1 MARRA
6 LVAIVAALTAHGAW
20 AAGAPPPASAFGTIP
35 ALAHVTMSP
44 DGALLAMD
52 RNGPD
57 GQRVVFL
64 KVGEATPLRVL
75 NLGSKMKLRDIVWAD
90 NDTALLELSATTHL
104 AQVSTQSSSR
114 FHDNFEMFR
123 IMAVDAQGGDQR
135 MLLFDSGR
143 DWVSSAELLPVNPQR
158 KDKVSM
164 VALDYAPGLDRGTT
178 GTRLTE
184 KRRDDGWVRTLFDV
198 DTNSGD
204 GRVVEQGTAYTR
216 QWLAAPDG
224 SPVARVE
231 WKQKE
236 REAKVLVRSGGSWKT
251 ILETKGSDPLV
262 LAGMSPDGT
271 ALIGIG
277 EHGTDRSR
285 AWAMPLDGSPIRVAY
300 EDPEL
305 DVSGAETD
313 PVTGRVVG
321 YWTSG
326 PDGDIH
332 YVDPQRIAVSKSLAK
347 AFPDRWFE
355 IVDRSTDGQRLL
367 IRTES
372 PSAPAVYYLLDR
384 TTHRAD
390 IVGETY
396 PGLANVQLGEVRT
409 ITYPARDGTQIPAFL
424 TLPPGAGDKN
434 LPLVVLV
441 HGGPES
447 HDEVGFD
454 WWAQF
459 LASRGYAV
467 LQPQF
472 RGSTGYGTA
481 HRQAGYGQ
489 WGGLMQDDVTD
500 GVRHLTG
507 TGLADPN
514 RVCIMGASY
523 GGYAALAGATFTP
536 DIYACAVSVSGVSD
550 LPAMIGEEKTR
561 GGDES
566 DALAYWRDHIGSAH
580 DPKVAA
586 ASPARSAPKVRAPI
600 LLIYGTDDTVV
611 PPQQTLGM
619 AKALQA
625 AGKPY
630 EIVEL
635 PAEDHWLSKSTT
647 RIALLQ
653 NIEAFL
659 AKHL

>member
-1 MARRA
+1 MAGHSLLA
-6 LVAIVAALTAHGAW
+6 VTAALIVQGAW

-35 ALAHVTMSP
+35 AFEHVSMSP
-44 DGALLAMD
+44 DGTLLAMD
-52 RNGPD
+52 RNAPD
-57 GQRVVFL
+57 GQTVLFL
-64 KVGEATPLRVL
+64 KVGDPTPLRTISV
-75 NLGSKMKLRDIVWAD
+75 GGGMKLRDIEWAD
-90 NDTALLELSATTHL
+90 NDTALLEISATTQL
-104 AQVSTQSSSR
+104 PWADTRPGERFEVS
-114 FHDNFEMFR
+114 R
-123 IMAVDAQGGDQR
+123 IMAVDAHGGDAR
-135 MLLFDSGR
+135 VLLFNGGR
-143 DWVSSAELLPVNPQR
+143 DYVTGAYLLPVNPQR
-158 KDKVSM
+158 KDTVSM
-164 VALDYAPGLDRGTT
+164 VTWDYAPGKQRDSVGS
-178 GTRLTE
+178 RLTE
-184 KRRDDGWVRTLFDV
+184 KRRDDGWILTLFDV
-198 DTNSGD
+198 DTNTGK
-204 GRVVEQGTAYTR
+204 GRVVEQGTPYTA

-224 SPVARVE
+224 SPLARVE

-236 REAKVLVRSGGSWKT
+236 RQSMVLVRSGNSWQT
-251 ILETKGSDPLV
+251 ILETEGDDPLWLV
-262 LAGMSPDGT
+262 GLSPDGT

-285 AWAMPLDGSPIRVAY
+285 AWALPLDGSPMRGAF

-305 DVSGAETD
+305 DVSSAEID
-313 PVTGRVVG
+313 HVTGRVVG

-326 PDGDIH
+326 PDGRLE
-332 YVDPQRIAVSKSLAK
+332 YVDPQRIALAKGLAK

-355 IVDRSTDGQRLL
+355 IVDRSTDGKRLL

-372 PSAPAVYYLLDR
+372 SSASAVYYLLDR

-409 ITYPARDGTQIPAFL
+409 ITYPARDGTPIPAFL
-424 TLPPGAGDKN
+424 TLPPGAGDKQ

-447 HDEVGFD
+447 HDDGGFD

-472 RGSTGYGTA
+472 RGSTGYGNA
-481 HRQAGYGQ
+481 HRLAGYGQ

>member
-90 NDTALLELSATTHL
+90 NDTALLELSATTHSPG
-104 AQVSTQSSSR
+104 VTSQSGSR
-114 FHDNFEMFR
+114 YEDNFEMYR

-277 EHGTDRSR
+277 AT
-285 AWAMPLDGSPIRVAY
+285 V
-300 EDPEL
+300 
-305 DVSGAETD
+305 
-313 PVTGRVVG
+313 VTG
-321 YWTSG
+321 
-326 PDGDIH
+326 
-332 YVDPQRIAVSKSLAK
+332 K
-347 AFPDRWFE
+347 
-355 IVDRSTDGQRLL
+355 
-367 IRTES
+367 
-372 PSAPAVYYLLDR
+372 
-384 TTHRAD
+384 
-390 IVGETY
+390 
-396 PGLANVQLGEVRT
+396 
-409 ITYPARDGTQIPAFL
+409 
-424 TLPPGAGDKN
+424 
-434 LPLVVLV
+434 
-441 HGGPES
+441 
-447 HDEVGFD
+447 
-454 WWAQF
+454 
-459 LASRGYAV
+459 
-467 LQPQF
+467 
-472 RGSTGYGTA
+472 
-481 HRQAGYGQ
+481 
-489 WGGLMQDDVTD
+489 
-500 GVRHLTG
+500 
-507 TGLADPN
+507 
-514 RVCIMGASY
+514 C
-523 GGYAALAGATFTP
+523 
-536 DIYACAVSVSGVSD
+536 
-550 LPAMIGEEKTR
+550 
-561 GGDES
+561 
-566 DALAYWRDHIGSAH
+566 
-580 DPKVAA
+580 
-586 ASPARSAPKVRAPI
+586 
-600 LLIYGTDDTVV
+600 
-611 PPQQTLGM
+611 
-619 AKALQA
+619 
-625 AGKPY
+625 
-630 EIVEL
+630 
-635 PAEDHWLSKSTT
+635 
-647 RIALLQ
+647 
-653 NIEAFL
+653 
-659 AKHL
+659 

>member
-1 MARRA
+1 MAIRA
-6 LVAIVAALTAHGAW
+6 LIAVVAALTAHGAW
-20 AAGAPPPASAFGTIP
+20 AADAPPPASAFGTIP
-35 ALAHVTMSP
+35 TLAHVTMSP

-52 RNGPD
+52 RNSPD
-57 GQRVVFL
+57 GQRIVFL
-64 KVGEATPLRVL
+64 KVGDATPLRVL
-75 NLGSKMKLRDIVWAD
+75 NLGNKMKLRDIVWAD
-90 NDTALLELSATTHL
+90 NDTALLELSATTHF

-114 FHDNFEMFR
+114 FDDNFEMFR
-123 IMAVDAQGGDQR
+123 IMAVDAQGGEQR

-143 DWVSSAELLPVNPQR
+143 DWVSGAELLPVNPQR

-164 VALDYAPGLDRGTT
+164 VTWDYAPGRDRGTT

-184 KRRDDGWVRTLFDV
+184 KRKDDGWVLTLFDV

-236 REAKVLVRSGGSWKT
+236 REAKVLVRSGGSWKS
-251 ILETKGSDPLV
+251 ILETKGDDPLV

-285 AWAMPLDGSPIRVAY
+285 AWALPLDGSPARVAF

-326 PDGDIH
+326 PDGDVH
-332 YVDPQRIAVSKSLAK
+332 YVDPQLIAVSKSLAK
-347 AFPDRWFE
+347 AFPDRWYE

-396 PGLANVQLGEVRT
+396 PGLANVRLGEVRN
-409 ITYPARDGTQIPAFL
+409 ITFPARDGTPIPAFL

-441 HGGPES
+441 HGGPEWNDDGS
-447 HDEVGFD
+447 FD

-481 HRQAGYGQ
+481 HRLAGYGQ

-500 GVRHLTG
+500 GVRHLTS
-507 TGLADPN
+507 TGLADPK

-536 DIYACAVSVSGVSD
+536 ELYSCAVSVAGVSD
-550 LPAMIGEEKTR
+550 LPAMIGAVKNR

-566 DALAYWRDHIGSAH
+566 DSLAYWKDHIGSPQ
-580 DPKVAA
+580 DPKVIA
-586 ASPARSAPKVRAPI
+586 ASPARAASNVRAPI